1 MRRAAEIWP
10 VRPTV
15 RYARQLAEALR
26 TETIGGVIMLAA
38 TVAALIWAN
47 SAWSDSY
54 QALRDT
60 VPGPLHLSLYQWASD
75 GLLAVFFF
83 VAGLE
88 VKEEFVHGELSNL
101 RDAILP
107 IVAAVA
113 GMIVPAILY
122 LAVSWG
128 VEDAVRGWAIPTA
141 TDIAFALAILAVTAS
156 AMPDALR
163 AFLLTLAVVDDLGAI
178 TVIALF
184 YSEQVHLMPLLAA
197 VAVLALYGFLQWRRV
212 RNPLIFIVLGV
223 AAWVLVHE
231 SGVHATVAGV
241 LCGLLTRVRRDDG
254 EESSPAE
261 RADHF
266 VRPVSAGFA
275 VPVFAFFA
283 AGVRLDPQ
291 ALGAVFTE
299 RITLG
304 VIIGLV
310 VGKFLGV
317 FGGAWLS
324 VRLGFAR
331 ISEDLY
337 WRDMA
342 AVSVLAGIGFTVA
355 LLIGDRAF
363 PGMERITTAVLVAS
377 FTASVLAAILLHV
390 RVRKRARDDV

>member
-1 MRRAAEIWP
+1 MK
-10 VRPTV
+10 
-15 RYARQLAEALR
+15 YARQLAEALR

-54 QALRDT
+54 QALRET
-60 VPGPLHLSLYQWASD
+60 VPGPLNLSLYQWASD

-88 VKEEFVHGELSNL
+88 VKEEFVHGALSNL
-101 RDAILP
+101 RDAALP
-107 IVAAVA
+107 IIAAIA
-113 GMIVPAILY
+113 GMIMPAILY
-122 LAVSWG
+122 LAVSSG
-128 VEDAVRGWAIPTA
+128 VDGAAQGWAIPTA
-141 TDIAFALAILAVTAS
+141 TDIAFALAILAVTAP

-184 YSEQVHLMPLLAA
+184 YSDQVHLTPLLAA
-197 VAVLALYGFLQWRRV
+197 VAVLALYGLLQWKRV
-212 RNPLIFIVLGV
+212 RNPLIFIALGV
-223 AAWVLVHE
+223 TAWVLVHE

-241 LCGLLTRVRRDDG
+241 ICGLLTRVRTGAD

-266 VRPVSAGFA
+266 IRPISAGFA

-291 ALGAVFTE
+291 SLGAVFTE
-299 RITLG
+299 KITLG

-337 WRDMA
+337 WRDLA

-355 LLIGDRAF
+355 LLIGDRAY
-363 PGMERITTAVLVAS
+363 PGMEKITTAVLVAS
-377 FTASVLAAILLHV
+377 FIASVLAAILLHV

>member
-1 MRRAAEIWP
+1 MK
-10 VRPTV
+10 
-15 RYARQLAEALR
+15 YARQLAEALR

-54 QALRDT
+54 QALRET
-60 VPGPLHLSLYQWASD
+60 VPGPLGLSLYQWASD

-88 VKEEFVHGELSNL
+88 VKEEFVHGKLSNV
-101 RDAILP
+101 RDAVLP
-107 IVAAVA
+107 IVAAIA
-113 GMIVPAILY
+113 GMIIPAVLY
-122 LAVSWG
+122 LVVSSG
-128 VEDAVRGWAIPTA
+128 VDGAARGWAIPTA
-141 TDIAFALAILAVTAS
+141 TDIAFALAILAVAAP
-156 AMPDALR
+156 AMPNALR

-184 YSEQVHLMPLLAA
+184 YSDQVHFTPLLAA
-197 VAVLALYGFLQWRRV
+197 TAVLALFGLLQWKRV
-212 RNPLIFIVLGV
+212 RNPLIFIALGV
-223 AAWVLVHE
+223 TAWVLVHE

-241 LCGLLTRVRRDDG
+241 ICGLLTRVRADAD
-254 EESSPAE
+254 EKSSPAE

-266 VRPVSAGFA
+266 IRPISAGFA

-291 ALGAVFTE
+291 SLGAVFTE
-299 RITLG
+299 KITLG

-337 WRDMA
+337 WRDLA

-355 LLIGDRAF
+355 LLIGDRAY
-363 PGMERITTAVLVAS
+363 PGMEKITTAVLVAS
-377 FTASVLAAILLHV
+377 FIASVLAAILLHV

>member
-1 MRRAAEIWP
+1 MK
-10 VRPTV
+10 
-15 RYARQLAEALR
+15 YARQLAEALR

-54 QALRDT
+54 QALRET
-60 VPGPLHLSLYQWASD
+60 VPGPLGLSLYQWASD

-88 VKEEFVHGELSNL
+88 VKEEFVHGKLSNV
-101 RDAILP
+101 RDAVLP
-107 IVAAVA
+107 IVAAIA
-113 GMIVPAILY
+113 GMIIPAILY
-122 LAVSWG
+122 LVVSSG
-128 VEDAVRGWAIPTA
+128 VDGAAKGWAIPTA
-141 TDIAFALAILAVTAS
+141 TDIAFALAILAVAAP
-156 AMPDALR
+156 AMPNALR

-184 YSEQVHLMPLLAA
+184 YSDQVHFTPLLAA
-197 VAVLALYGFLQWRRV
+197 TAVLALFGLLQWKRV
-212 RNPLIFIVLGV
+212 RNPLIFIALGV
-223 AAWVLVHE
+223 TAWVLVHE

-241 LCGLLTRVRRDDG
+241 ICGLLTRVRADAD

-261 RADHF
+261 RAHHF
-266 VRPVSAGFA
+266 IRPISAGFA

-291 ALGAVFTE
+291 SLGAVFTE
-299 RITLG
+299 KITLG
-304 VIIGLV
+304 VVIGLV

-337 WRDMA
+337 WRDLA

-355 LLIGDRAF
+355 LLIGDRAY
-363 PGMERITTAVLVAS
+363 PGMEKITTAVLVAS
-377 FTASVLAAILLHV
+377 FIASVLAAILLHV

>member
-1 MRRAAEIWP
+1 MK
-10 VRPTV
+10 
-15 RYARQLAEALR
+15 YARQLAEALR

-54 QALRDT
+54 QALRET
-60 VPGPLHLSLYQWASD
+60 VPGPLNLSLYQWASD

-88 VKEEFVHGELSNL
+88 VKEEFVHGALSNL
-101 RDAILP
+101 RDAALP
-107 IVAAVA
+107 IIAAIA
-113 GMIVPAILY
+113 GMIMPAILY
-122 LAVSWG
+122 LAVSSG
-128 VEDAVRGWAIPTA
+128 VDGAAQGWAIPTA
-141 TDIAFALAILAVTAS
+141 TDIAFALAILAVTAP

-178 TVIALF
+178 SVIALF
-184 YSEQVHLMPLLAA
+184 YSDQVHLTPLLAA
-197 VAVLALYGFLQWRRV
+197 VAVLALYGLLQWKRV
-212 RNPLIFIVLGV
+212 RNPLIFIALGV
-223 AAWVLVHE
+223 TAWVLVHE

-241 LCGLLTRVRRDDG
+241 ICGLLTRVRTGAD

-266 VRPVSAGFA
+266 IRPISAGFA

-291 ALGAVFTE
+291 SLSAVFTE
-299 RITLG
+299 KITLG

-337 WRDMA
+337 WRDLA

-355 LLIGDRAF
+355 LLIGDRAY
-363 PGMERITTAVLVAS
+363 PGMEKITTAVLVAS
-377 FTASVLAAILLHV
+377 FIASVLAAILLHV

>member
-184 YSEQVHLMPLLAA
+184 YSEQVHLTPLLAA

-291 ALGAVFTE
+291 ALGAVLTE